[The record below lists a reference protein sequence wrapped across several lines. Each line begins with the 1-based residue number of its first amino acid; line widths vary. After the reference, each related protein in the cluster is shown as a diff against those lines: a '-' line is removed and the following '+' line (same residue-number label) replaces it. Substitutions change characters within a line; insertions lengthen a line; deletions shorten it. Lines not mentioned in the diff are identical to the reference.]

1 MLKIPSFVGLK
12 IAHYKSIIIFRY
24 LKILS
29 LH

>member
-12 IAHYKSIIIFRY
+12 IAHYKSIIFRY